1 MKTLVCKSCSA
12 KGLMIRGSY
21 AVCPYCDS
29 KFLLEREER
38 SVLSGGGH
46 YSFASKGPSEIS
58 MDGDIERLL
67 EKCRREPRNARKYAN
82 LILDMDPDNT
92 EAMKYL

>member
-12 KGLMIRGSY
+12 TGLVIRGSY

-29 KFLLEREER
+29 KFLLDRDER
-38 SVLSGGGH
+38 SAASGSGHYTFASGG
-46 YSFASKGPSEIS
+46 ASVIS
-58 MDGDIERLL
+58 MDADIERLL
-67 EKCRREPRNARKYAN
+67 EKCRKEPRNARKYAN

-92 EAMKYL
+92 EALRYL